1 MSRDKKKQKTGRVG
15 SGLVTLGAAAV
26 MTIYST
32 GYLRTRSAAQR
43 AEAAERPRV
52 VIPAPAEVVAAVPA
66 PVLTPQAIPPAKP
79 KKASVAANRPS
90 PAAPASNVDAH
101 AAPPKSAPA
110 TEGSHPAPE
119 PSATPTPATPP
130 PQPTASVAAP
140 VAALPATAVLKDGT
154 FSGWGTSRH
163 GDIEATVVIKDGR
176 ITSADISQ
184 CWTRY
189 SCSVVEHLQGQ
200 VVARQSAEV
209 DYVSRATDS
218 ANAFYYAVVNALAK
232 AK

>member
-1 MSRDKKKQKTGRVG
+1 MSRDKKKQKSGRIG

-32 GYLRTRSAAQR
+32 GYLRTKSAAQR
-43 AEAAERPRV
+43 LEASERPRV
-52 VIPAPAEVVAAVPA
+52 VIPAPSQVLAAVPA
-66 PVLTPQAIPPAKP
+66 PALTPSATLPGKPRKLRPA
-79 KKASVAANRPS
+79 ATRPS
-90 PAAPASNVDAH
+90 PAAPARTSDAAA
-101 AAPPKSAPA
+101 AAPKSTPTA
-110 TEGSHPAPE
+110 EGSHPAPD
-119 PSATPTPATPP
+119 PIATPTPTPTPSAT
-130 PQPTASVAAP
+130 AAVAAP
-140 VAALPATAVLKDGT
+140 VAAPPVTPVLKDGT
-154 FSGWGTSRH
+154 FAGWGTSRH

-176 ITSADISQ
+176 ITSAEISQ

-189 SCSVVEHLQGQ
+189 SCSVVAHLQGQ

-218 ANAFYYAVVNALAK
+218 ANAFYHAVVNALKK